1 MLDSDTLEKLQNTS
15 IEERIET
22 IYIILN
28 SLKNDL
34 KKTAKPHFSQSFRVC
49 EYSLG
54 ADVSVDRDEI
64 YEERNQE

>member
-1 MLDSDTLEKLQNTS
+1 MLDSDTIQKLENIS
-15 IEERIET
+15 IEEKIET

-28 SLKNDL
+28 SLKNEL
-34 KKTAKPHFSQSFRVC
+34 NKTAKPHFSPSFKVC

-54 ADVSVDRDEI
+54 ADISVDRYEI